1 MTLDDMIAVLEAAKR
16 GEKIEYKVNG
26 MWCPCDHPVFN
37 FYSNEY
43 RIAPK
48 KEMTLVEE
56 LRIHERILT
65 VCGRAAD
72 KIVELRL
79 AVHNRDNRITE
90 LEQYGLQDYTT
101 DELLA
106 ELKRRTT

>member
-1 MTLDDMIAVLEAAKR
+1 MNLDQMIEVLQAAKR
-16 GEKIEYKVNG
+16 GEKIEVQEPNSLCWTVIPAPGFDFKRCN
-26 MWCPCDHPVFN
+26 
-37 FYSNEY
+37 Y

-56 LRIHERILT
+56 LREVASKGVSVWGDLQM
-65 VCGRAAD
+65 RAAD
-72 KIVELRL
+72 
-79 AVHNRDNRITE
+79 RIEE

-106 ELKRRTT
+106 ELKRRTG